1 MQTRHFLAIA
11 PLALVF
17 AFGSFVA
24 CGPKKPPKPVETAPV
39 EVADAGSDAAE
50 EAQAP
55 VQKSLYDRLG
65 GKDGI
70 KAVVDTFVKNVA
82 ADKRINKL
90 FAKTTGAKLEHFKQM
105 LIDQICEATGGDCK
119 YTGKSMK
126 DAHKGMKISE
136 TQFNALVEDLKMALE
151 EKQVG
156 EGERNDLFA
165 LLAPMKDDIVEV
177 KDKKKED
184 K

>member
-1 MQTRHFLAIA
+1 MQSRHFLAIA
-11 PLALVF
+11 PLAFLF

-24 CGPKKPPKPVETAPV
+24 CGPKKPPKPVETTPV
-39 EVADAGSDAAE
+39 EVDAGADAASEAE
-50 EAQAP
+50 AAP
-55 VQKSLYDRLG
+55 VQKSLYERLG

-90 FAKTTGAKLEHFKQM
+90 FAKTTGAKLEHFKAM
-105 LIDQICEATGGDCK
+105 LVDQICEATGGDCK
-119 YTGKSMK
+119 YAGKSMK
-126 DAHKGMKISE
+126 DAHKGMKITE
-136 TQFNALVEDLKMALE
+136 AQFNALVEDLKMALE
-151 EKQVG
+151 EKQVA

-177 KDKKKED
+177 KDKKKDD